1 MANVEQLALSAWQA
15 LGCRGYGRVD
25 LICSEG
31 ENDVVLE
38 VNTLPGLTPMSLLPK
53 IAAQK
58 GITLPQLCE
67 RILELASRD
76 EAGVTEAP
84 ELATVQPAPRR
95 AVGG

>member
-1 MANVEQLALSAWQA
+1 
-15 LGCRGYGRVD
+15 VD
-25 LICSEG
+25 LICSDE

-53 IAAQK
+53 IAAQR
-58 GITLPQLCE
+58 GITFPQLCE
-67 RILELASRD
+67 RILSLATRD

-84 ELATVQPAPRR
+84 EMATVQPAPRR

>member
-1 MANVEQLALSAWQA
+1 
-15 LGCRGYGRVD
+15 VD
-25 LICSEG
+25 LICSDE

-53 IAAQK
+53 IAAQR
-58 GITLPQLCE
+58 GMDFPQLVE
-67 RILELASRD
+67 RILALATRD

-84 ELATVQPAPRR
+84 GVATVQPSPLR